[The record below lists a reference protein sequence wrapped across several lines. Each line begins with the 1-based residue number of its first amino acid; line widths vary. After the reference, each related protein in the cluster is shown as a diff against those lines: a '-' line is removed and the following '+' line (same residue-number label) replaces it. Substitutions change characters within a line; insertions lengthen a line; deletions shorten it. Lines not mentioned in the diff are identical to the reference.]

1 MQMKESNEKR
11 KVKKI
16 ENQTK
21 IDGLISDDVYVMMV

>member
-1 MQMKESNEKR
+1 MKESNEKR